1 MLPEQNI
8 ETTVLAT
15 KIENG
20 TGRNRTCIWPEH
32 GYFKQ
37 QTCNFHLDKENYPE
51 NNVFYINQGYLF
63 YKDKNKLYYGDY
75 YILGQVIE
83 CINLPEDVANY
94 VCKERYVKMHRPRYD
109 SAIYWRV

>member
-1 MLPEQNI
+1 MLPEKNI

-15 KIENG
+15 KIENR

-37 QTCNFHLDKENYPE
+37 QPCNFHLDKENYPE
-51 NNVFYINQGYLF
+51 NSVSYINQGYLF
-63 YKDKNKLYYGDY
+63 YKDKNKLYYADY

-94 VCKERYVKMHRPRYD
+94 VCKEREVKMHRPRYD
-109 SAIYWRV
+109 SAISWRV